1 MGTLLQRKDRF
12 ARGEKQ
18 TITRAMREKL
28 DLGIALALIGFK
40 DQRKLAI
47 ALCDLRSLSR
57 GCGYCGGFGGG
68 GGSALER
75 MSVVEANKKGEEFVS
90 S

>member
-1 MGTLLQRKDRF
+1 MNRKIKNQFAKVFEMEDCTSGYLGMVEQRCRARYGETDRLGT
-12 ARGEKQ
+12 
-18 TITRAMREKL
+18 
-28 DLGIALALIGFK
+28 
-40 DQRKLAI
+40 
-47 ALCDLRSLSR
+47 LCDLRSLSR